1 MAVLNRSYNFL
12 ETKEETTQFQ
22 VRPEQIWKEN
32 AIVKNLSVL
41 ATRELM
47 IKVFEHTEEMLK
59 RILGEN
65 IIAAVVSS
73 NIKHFGIT
81 PVSMRVTIK
90 LKIYSV
96 EGNHIHFSFEAY
108 DEMEHIAH
116 GEIDRVIISPEYIK
130 RKAEEKHL

>member
-1 MAVLNRSYNFL
+1 MAVLNRSYTFL
-12 ETKEETTQFQ
+12 EQREETAQFQ
-22 VRPEQIWKEN
+22 VLPEQIWKEN
-32 AIVKNLSVL
+32 TIVKHLCVL

-47 IKVFEHTEEMLK
+47 IKVFEYTENMLK

-81 PVSMRVTIK
+81 PVSMRVTLK
-90 LKIYSV
+90 VKIYSV
-96 EGNHIHFSFEAY
+96 EGNHIRFSFEAY

-130 RKAEEKHL
+130 RKVEEKRL

>member
-1 MAVLNRSYNFL
+1 MSVLNRSYNFL

-22 VRPEQIWKEN
+22 VLPEQIWKEN
-32 AIVKNLSVL
+32 AIVRNLSVL

-47 IKVFEHTEEMLK
+47 IKVFEFTEDMLK
-59 RILGEN
+59 KILGEN

-73 NIKHFGIT
+73 KIKHFGIT
-81 PVSMRVTIK
+81 PLSMRVTIK
-90 LKIYSV
+90 LKIISV
-96 EGNHIHFSFEAY
+96 EGNHIHFGFEAY

-130 RKAEEKHL
+130 RKVEEKRL

>member
-1 MAVLNRSYNFL
+1 MSVLSRSYNFL
-12 ETKEETTQFQ
+12 EAKEETSQFQ
-22 VRPEQIWKEN
+22 VLPEQIWKEN
-32 AIVKNLSVL
+32 VIVKNLCVL

-47 IKVFEHTEEMLK
+47 IKVFEFTENMLK

-81 PVSMRVTIK
+81 PVSMRVTLRIK
-90 LKIYSV
+90 ITLV
-96 EGNHIHFSFEAY
+96 EGNHIHFTFEAY

-116 GEIDRVIISPEYIK
+116 GKIDRVIISPEYIK
-130 RKAEEKHL
+130 RKVEEKRL

>member
-1 MAVLNRSYNFL
+1 MSIINRTYSFL
-12 ETKEETTQFQ
+12 ETREETTQFQ
-22 VRPEQIWKEN
+22 VTPEQIWKEN
-32 AIVKNLSVL
+32 AVVKTFSVL

-47 IKVFEHTEEMLK
+47 IKVFEFSEDMLK

-90 LKIYSV
+90 LKITSV
-96 EGNHIHFSFEAY
+96 EGNHIHFRFDAY
-108 DEMEHIAH
+108 DEMEPIAH
-116 GEIDRVIISPEYIK
+116 GEIVRVIIAAEYIR
-130 RKAEEKHL
+130 RKIEEKRL

>member
-12 ETKEETTQFQ
+12 EQREETSQFQ
-22 VRPEQIWKEN
+22 VLPDQIWKEN
-32 AIVKNLSVL
+32 TIVKSLCVL

-47 IKVFEHTEEMLK
+47 IKVFEFTENMLK

-65 IIAAVVSS
+65 VIAAVVSS

-81 PVSMRVTIK
+81 PVSMRVT
-90 LKIYSV
+90 LKIKIISV
-96 EGNHIHFSFEAY
+96 EGNHIHFTFEAY

-130 RKAEEKHL
+130 RKVEDKRL

>member
-1 MAVLNRSYNFL
+1 MAVLNRSYTFL
-12 ETKEETTQFQ
+12 ESKEETKQFQ
-22 VRPEQIWKEN
+22 VLPEQIWKEN

-47 IKVFEHTEEMLK
+47 IKVFEFTENMLQ

-73 NIKHFGIT
+73 NVKHFGIT
-81 PVSMRVTIK
+81 PVSMRVTLK
-90 LKIYSV
+90 LKINSV
-96 EGNHIHFSFEAY
+96 EGNHVHFIFEAY

-130 RKAEEKHL
+130 RKVEEKHL